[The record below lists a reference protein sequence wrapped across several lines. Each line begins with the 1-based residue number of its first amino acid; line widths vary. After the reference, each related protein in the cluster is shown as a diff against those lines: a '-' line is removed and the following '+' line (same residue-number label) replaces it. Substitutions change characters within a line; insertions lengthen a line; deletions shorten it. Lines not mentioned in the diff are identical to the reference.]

1 MTIQSFNDI
10 KELLTALKR
19 EDRLLSEMFGKRKSL
34 EFKLSYARELVDYD
48 EARIDYLIKKSVLRE
63 NGGLLEIDGVFL
75 EFFEQVLEVNEEINL
90 ASIDENI
97 KSISENIVYFLNEN
111 SELRKQAYLREIK
124 RTFRKIGIVTIR
136 SVIDLRRKVDNT
148 FKNEPNFKNKQLK
161 LKHLDEKRLMVKKL
175 SGQALQLINDNQ
187 PVFFKTSQ
195 DEELKRII
203 TELKIQLNECS
214 HNLIEIEKQI
224 IDYLNQIKHQGIF
237 LEKLRKLK
245 YLKGHF
251 TIEAETDIKQHLSN
265 NNSLIFERRQ
275 GEPLNLSLD
284 LIVNEDRAFEA
295 IRKVA
300 KNFKTRRQAVPELAE
315 TIATDFLENNV
326 EQEVMI
332 NLEEVRNHFLATGDN
347 LFRFIANYD
356 FNKEV
361 NFEERV
367 TIYCQLISLYDREF
381 QIDNEYEILDGV
393 EYAMV
398 YPK

>member
-1 MTIQSFNDI
+1 MQSFNDI
-10 KELLTALKR
+10 KELLAALRR
-19 EDRLLSEMFGKRKSL
+19 EDKLLYEMFGKRKSL

-48 EARIDYLIKKSVLRE
+48 EARIEYLIEKSVLRQ
-63 NGGLLEIDGVFL
+63 NGGLLEIDDL
-75 EFFEQVLEVNEEINL
+75 YLRFFEQVLEVNEEINL

-97 KSISENIVYFLNEN
+97 KSIQENIVYFLNEN
-111 SELRKQAYLREIK
+111 NEHRKHAYLREIK

-161 LKHLDEKRLMVKKL
+161 LKHLDEKRIMVRKL
-175 SGQALQLINDNQ
+175 QGQAIELINENQ

-224 IDYLNQIKHQGIF
+224 INYLNQIKQQGLF

-245 YLKGHF
+245 YLKAHF
-251 TIEAETDIKQHLSN
+251 TIEAETDIEEQLSKN
-265 NNSLIFERRQ
+265 NLLIFERRQ
-275 GEPLNLSLD
+275 SEPLNLSID
-284 LIVNEDRAFEA
+284 FVINDERAFEA
-295 IRKVA
+295 IKKA
-300 KNFKTRRQAVPELAE
+300 ATNFKTRIQNIPQLAE
-315 TIATDFLENNV
+315 TIATDFLDNNV
-326 EQEVMI
+326 EQEIMI

-347 LFRFIANYD
+347 LFSFIKNYN

-361 NFEERV
+361 SFEERV
-367 TIYCQLISLYDREF
+367 TIYCQLISLYDRELKVT
-381 QIDNEYEILDGV
+381 NEYENLKGV

>member
-1 MTIQSFNDI
+1 MHIQSFNDI

-19 EDRLLSEMFGKRKSL
+19 EDRLLYEMFGKRKSL

-48 EARIDYLIKKSVLRE
+48 EARIDYLIEKSVLRE
-63 NGGLLEIDGVFL
+63 NGGLLEIDDL
-75 EFFEQVLEVNEEINL
+75 YLQFFEQVLEVNEEINL
-90 ASIDENI
+90 ASIDGNI
-97 KSISENIVYFLNEN
+97 KSIQENMVYFLNEN
-111 SELRKQAYLREIK
+111 SENRKHAYLREIK

-161 LKHLDEKRLMVKKL
+161 LKHLDEKRIMVKKL
-175 SGQALQLINDNQ
+175 SGQAIELINENQ

-203 TELKIQLNECS
+203 TELKSQLNECS

-224 IDYLNQIKHQGIF
+224 INFLNQIKQQGLF

-245 YLKGHF
+245 YLKDHF
-251 TIEAETDIKQHLSN
+251 TIEAETDIKQHLSK

-275 GEPLNLSLD
+275 SEPLNLSLD
-284 LIVNEDRAFEA
+284 FIVNEERAFET
-295 IRKVA
+295 IKKVA
-300 KNFKTRRQAVPELAE
+300 TNFKTRVRAIAQLAE
-315 TIATDFLENNV
+315 TIATDFLDNNV
-326 EQEVMI
+326 EEEVII

-347 LFRFIANYD
+347 LFRFIANYN

-361 NFEERV
+361 SFEERV

-381 QIDNEYEILDGV
+381 EIAGEYENLNGV

>member
-1 MTIQSFNDI
+1 MNIQSFNDI
-10 KELLTALKR
+10 KELLAALRR
-19 EDRLLSEMFGKRKSL
+19 EDKLLYEMFGKRKSL

-48 EARIDYLIKKSVLRE
+48 EARIEYLIEKSVLRQ
-63 NGGLLEIDGVFL
+63 NGGLLEIDDL
-75 EFFEQVLEVNEEINL
+75 YLRFFEQVLEVNEEINL

-97 KSISENIVYFLNEN
+97 KSIQENIVYFLNEN
-111 SELRKQAYLREIK
+111 NEHRKHAYLREIK

-161 LKHLDEKRLMVKKL
+161 LKHLDEKRIMVRKL
-175 SGQALQLINDNQ
+175 QGQAIELINENQ

-224 IDYLNQIKHQGIF
+224 INYLNQIKQQGLF

-245 YLKGHF
+245 YLKAHF
-251 TIEAETDIKQHLSN
+251 TIEAETDIEEQLSKN
-265 NNSLIFERRQ
+265 NLLIFERRQ
-275 GEPLNLSLD
+275 SEPLNLSID
-284 LIVNEDRAFEA
+284 FVINDERAFEA
-295 IRKVA
+295 IKKA
-300 KNFKTRRQAVPELAE
+300 ATNFKTRIQNIPQLAE
-315 TIATDFLENNV
+315 TIATDFLDNNV
-326 EQEVMI
+326 EQEIMI

-347 LFRFIANYD
+347 LFSFIKNYN

-361 NFEERV
+361 SFEERV
-367 TIYCQLISLYDREF
+367 TIYCQLISLYDRELKVT
-381 QIDNEYEILDGV
+381 NEYENLKGV

>member
-1 MTIQSFNDI
+1 MHIQSFNDI

-19 EDRLLSEMFGKRKSL
+19 EDKLLYEMFGKRKSL

-48 EARIDYLIKKSVLRE
+48 EARIDYLIEKSVLRE
-63 NGGLLEIDGVFL
+63 NGGLLEIDDL
-75 EFFEQVLEVNEEINL
+75 YLQFFEQVLEVNEEINL
-90 ASIDENI
+90 ASIDGNI
-97 KSISENIVYFLNEN
+97 KSIQENMVYFLNEN
-111 SELRKQAYLREIK
+111 SEHRKHAYLREIK

-161 LKHLDEKRLMVKKL
+161 LKHLDEKRIMVKKL
-175 SGQALQLINDNQ
+175 SGQAIELINENQ

-203 TELKIQLNECS
+203 TGLKIQLNECS

-224 IDYLNQIKHQGIF
+224 INFLNQIKQQGLF

-245 YLKGHF
+245 YLKDHF
-251 TIEAETDIKQHLSN
+251 TIEAETDIKQHLSKN
-265 NNSLIFERRQ
+265 NTLIFERRQ
-275 GEPLNLSLD
+275 SEPLNLSLD
-284 LIVNEDRAFEA
+284 FIVNEERAFEA
-295 IRKVA
+295 IKKVA
-300 KNFKTRRQAVPELAE
+300 TNFKTRVHAITQLAE
-315 TIATDFLENNV
+315 TIATDFLDNNV
-326 EQEVMI
+326 EEEVMI

-347 LFRFIANYD
+347 LFRFIANYN

-361 NFEERV
+361 SFEERV

-381 QIDNEYEILDGV
+381 EIAGEYENLNGV

>member
-1 MTIQSFNDI
+1 MDIQSFNDI

-19 EDRLLSEMFGKRKSL
+19 EDRLFYEMFGKRKSL
-34 EFKLSYARELVDYD
+34 EFKLSYALELVDYD
-48 EARIDYLIKKSVLRE
+48 EARIDYLVKKAVLRE
-63 NGGLLEIDGVFL
+63 NGGLLEIDGLFL

-97 KSISENIVYFLNEN
+97 KSIQENIVYFLNEN
-111 SELRKQAYLREIK
+111 SEHRRHAYLREIK
-124 RTFRKIGIVTIR
+124 RTFRKIGVVTIR

-161 LKHLDEKRLMVKKL
+161 LKHLDEKRVMVKKL
-175 SGQALQLINDNQ
+175 SGQALNLINENQ

-203 TELKIQLNECS
+203 TELKLQLNECS

-224 IDYLNQIKHQGIF
+224 IDYLNQIKHQGLF

-245 YLKGHF
+245 YLKDHF
-251 TIEAETDIKQHLSN
+251 TIEAETDIKQHLAKS
-265 NNSLIFERRQ
+265 NSLIFERRL

-284 LIVNEDRAFEA
+284 FILNEERAFA
-295 IRKVA
+295 SIKKVA
-300 KNFKTRRQAVPELAE
+300 KNYKSRTHIVPELAE

-326 EQEVMI
+326 EQEIMI

-347 LFRFIANYD
+347 LFNFIVNYN

-361 NFEERV
+361 GFEERV
-367 TIYCQLISLYDREF
+367 TVYCQLVSIYDQEF
-381 QIDNEYEILDGV
+381 TIANEFENFNGV

>member
-1 MTIQSFNDI
+1 MHIQSFNDI

-19 EDRLLSEMFGKRKSL
+19 EDRLLYEMFGKRKSL

-48 EARIDYLIKKSVLRE
+48 EARIDYLIEKSVLRE
-63 NGGLLEIDGVFL
+63 NGGLLEIDDL
-75 EFFEQVLEVNEEINL
+75 YLQFFEQVLEVNEEINL
-90 ASIDENI
+90 ASIDGNI
-97 KSISENIVYFLNEN
+97 KSIQENMVYFLNEN
-111 SELRKQAYLREIK
+111 SENRKHAYLREIK

-161 LKHLDEKRLMVKKL
+161 LKHLDEKRIMVKKL
-175 SGQALQLINDNQ
+175 SGQAIELINENQ

-203 TELKIQLNECS
+203 TELKSQLNECS

-224 IDYLNQIKHQGIF
+224 INFLNQIKQQGLF

-245 YLKGHF
+245 YLKDHF
-251 TIEAETDIKQHLSN
+251 TIEAETDIKQHLSK

-284 LIVNEDRAFEA
+284 FIVNEERAFET
-295 IRKVA
+295 IKKVA
-300 KNFKTRRQAVPELAE
+300 TNFKTRVRAIAQLAE
-315 TIATDFLENNV
+315 TIATDFLDNNV
-326 EQEVMI
+326 EEEVMI

-347 LFRFIANYD
+347 LFRFIANYN

-361 NFEERV
+361 SFEERV

-381 QIDNEYEILDGV
+381 EIAGEYENLNGV

>member
-1 MTIQSFNDI
+1 MHIHSFNDI
-10 KELLTALKR
+10 KELLSALKR
-19 EDRLLSEMFGKRKSL
+19 EDKLLYEMFGKRKSL

-48 EARIDYLIKKSVLRE
+48 EARIDYLIEKSVLRE
-63 NGGLLEIDGVFL
+63 NGGLLEIDDL
-75 EFFEQVLEVNEEINL
+75 YLRFFEQVLEVNEEINL
-90 ASIDENI
+90 ATIDENI
-97 KSISENIVYFLNEN
+97 KYIQENIVYFLNEN
-111 SELRKQAYLREIK
+111 SEHRKHAYLREIK

-161 LKHLDEKRLMVKKL
+161 LKHLDEKRIMVKKL
-175 SGQALQLINDNQ
+175 GGQAIELINENQ

-203 TELKIQLNECS
+203 TELKSQLNECS

-224 IDYLNQIKHQGIF
+224 INYLNQIKQQGLF

-245 YLKGHF
+245 YLKDHF
-251 TIEAETDIKQHLSN
+251 TIEAETDIKQHLSKTN
-265 NNSLIFERRQ
+265 LLIFERRQ
-275 GEPLNLSLD
+275 SEPLNLSLD
-284 LIVNEDRAFEA
+284 FIINEERAFEA
-295 IRKVA
+295 IKKVA
-300 KNFKTRRQAVPELAE
+300 TNFKTRTHNIPQLAE
-315 TIATDFLENNV
+315 TIATDFLDSNV
-326 EQEVMI
+326 EQEILI

-347 LFRFIANYD
+347 LFRFIANYN

-361 NFEERV
+361 SFSERV
-367 TIYCQLISLYDREF
+367 TIYCQLVSLYDREF
-381 QIDNEYEILDGV
+381 EIASEYENLNGV

>member
-1 MTIQSFNDI
+1 MNSQSFNDI

-19 EDRLLSEMFGKRKSL
+19 EDRLLHEMFGKRKSL
-34 EFKLSYARELVDYD
+34 EFKASYALELVDYD
-48 EARIDYLIKKSVLRE
+48 EARIDYLVQKSMLRE
-63 NGGLLEIDGVFL
+63 NGGLLEIDGLFL

-111 SELRKQAYLREIK
+111 TERGKHAYLQEIK

-175 SGQALQLINDNQ
+175 SAQALQLINDNQ

-195 DEELKRII
+195 DEELKRIT

-224 IDYLNQIKHQGIF
+224 IDYLNQIRHQGVF
-237 LEKLRKLK
+237 LEKLRRLK
-245 YLKGHF
+245 HLKDHF
-251 TIEAETDIKQHLSN
+251 TIEAETDIKQHLAKS
-265 NNSLIFERRQ
+265 NSLIFERRL

-284 LIVNEDRAFEA
+284 FILNEERAFA
-295 IRKVA
+295 SIKKVA
-300 KNFKTRRQAVPELAE
+300 KNYKSRTHIVPELAE

-347 LFRFIANYD
+347 LFNFIATYN
-356 FNKEV
+356 FNKDV
-361 NFEERV
+361 CFEERV
-367 TIYCQLISLYDREF
+367 TIYCQLISIYDQEF
-381 QIDNEYEILDGV
+381 MIVNEFENFNGV